1 MLSWKMFRFMESIV
15 KLGIFATSGTGW
27 RSAGAELSELNL
39 TQTFARFEGSENA
52 LAALSSTM
60 QKILLSII
68 LLSVTHFVRAQAL
81 QYSNCQGCW
90 NADSLG
96 NHRIVVQCNGAGS
109 VAHVVIPW
117 RRRDEHPGNKKII
130 VQDSATGKI
139 ILNKTTGAIS
149 RESGEVFFEPVS
161 GKGIYYIYY
170 MPYRNEGRS
179 NYPKGVYWKPDTTAT
194 ASPAGKTVECKA
206 LVEQSID
213 AFNSFYPMEV
223 IATAKETEAIVNANK
238 GKTFF
243 VFPEDREHSIRMR
256 NDLPYRWVQKGD
268 ALAPI
273 SPGLDVVAHKG
284 EYYAFQLGVYAF
296 KDLQDVR
303 VSFGS
308 LTNDKGDKLDSTR
321 INCIN
326 TGGVRYDGTPF
337 VKRVDV
343 SARQVQALW
352 CGIDVPSDAAMGA
365 YMGWVT
371 VEAGGQQ
378 RRVHMRVHVEAGAAT
393 DQPEKMTRL
402 KWLNSTLAQSNEV
415 IAPYTPLVVQGDN
428 LINLLGRQIQVN
440 KQGFPEQIRTFFTP
454 EMTDITTAPNNL
466 LAENVHFHFTQS
478 DGKEIQLTSQGVR
491 FTRKEAGTVEWNAT
505 SAAEELQMDVSAKL
519 EFDGYLDY
527 KVKVTALGE
536 LDLKDIAMHIPF
548 QPEKASYMM
557 GLGLKGGYRPD
568 SLYQW
573 KWDVAH
579 KNQDGAWIGTVNA
592 GLQYSLRDERYVR
605 PLNTN
610 FYLQKPLL
618 LPTSWGNE
626 GKGGI
631 AVGVKGKSVL
641 VNNYSGARHM
651 KKGDVLYYN
660 FHLLITPFHVLNTDF
675 QWATR
680 FYHKYNDLDTIK
692 AAGATVVN
700 IHHAT
705 PINPWINYPFIEWKK
720 MKGYI
725 DSAHELGLKVK
736 IYNTVRELSDR
747 AYELWA
753 LRSLGDEIYSRG
765 PGGGFSWLQ
774 EHVGDDYIPAWFVP
788 EIKDAAIINSGMS
801 RWHNYYVE
809 GMNWLVQQVG
819 IDGIYLDD
827 VAFDR
832 VTMKRIKRVLTQDGH
847 PGIIDLHSA
856 NQYNPRDGFN
866 NSANLYMEHFPYLN
880 RLWFGEYFDYE
891 KNSPDFFLTEVSG
904 IPFGLMGEMLE
915 GGGNPWRGL
924 VYGMTNRMPWTA
936 NADPRP
942 IWKAWDEFGMQG
954 TKMIGYW
961 SPNCPV
967 TTGRADVPVT
977 VWLKKGKALL
987 SLASWAK
994 EDTGVRLRI
1003 DWQRLGIDAAHAT
1016 IRAAEIN
1023 GFQPERTFR
1032 LDEDIPVTRGKGWLL
1047 VVE

>member
-1 MLSWKMFRFMESIV
+1 MKRL
-15 KLGIFATSGTGW
+15 
-27 RSAGAELSELNL
+27 
-39 TQTFARFEGSENA
+39 
-52 LAALSSTM
+52 
-60 QKILLSII
+60 
-68 LLSVTHFVRAQAL
+68 
-81 QYSNCQGCW
+81 
-90 NADSLG
+90 
-96 NHRIVVQCNGAGS
+96 
-109 VAHVVIPW
+109 
-117 RRRDEHPGNKKII
+117 I
-130 VQDSATGKI
+130 VQDSATGKL
-139 ILNKTTGAIS
+139 ILNKTAGAIS
-149 RESGEVFFEPVS
+149 RESGEIFFEPIS
-161 GKGIYYIYY
+161 GKGLYYIYY

-194 ASPAGKTVECKA
+194 TGWLNQVKAGGILNGKA

-223 IATAKETEAIVNANK
+223 IATAKETEAIVNASK
-238 GKTFF
+238 GKAFRI
-243 VFPEDREHSIRMR
+243 FPEDRKYSIRMR
-256 NDLPYRWVQKGD
+256 NDLPYRWIQTGDGLGPANISLAVMAGKG
-268 ALAPI
+268 
-273 SPGLDVVAHKG
+273 K
-284 EYYAFQLGVYAF
+284 YYAYQLGVYAF
-296 KDLQDVR
+296 TDLRDVQ
-303 VSFGS
+303 VTFTDLETKSG
-308 LTNDKGDKLDSTR
+308 LKIKADR
-321 INCIN
+321 ISCIN
-326 TGGVRYDGTPF
+326 TGGVRYDGTVF
-337 VKRVDV
+337 TKRVDV
-343 SARQVQALW
+343 PARQVQALW
-352 CGIDVPSDAAMGA
+352 CGVDVPADAATGEYA
-365 YMGWVT
+365 GWVT
-371 VEAGGQQ
+371 VAANGQQ
-378 RRVHMRVHVEAGAAT
+378 QRAHILMSVVASPPS

-415 IAPYTPLVVQGDN
+415 IAPYTPLTVKGDS
-428 LINLLGRQIQVN
+428 LIDLLGRQIQVN

-454 EMTDITTAPNNL
+454 EMTEMTATPNNL
-466 LAENVHFHFTQS
+466 LAENIHFHFTRQS
-478 DGKEIQLTSQGVR
+478 DGKDIRLTSQGVH
-491 FTRKEAGTVEWNAT
+491 FARKEAGTVEWNAT
-505 SAAEELQMDVSAKL
+505 NASEELQMDVNATL

-527 KVKVTALGE
+527 KVKVTALQD
-536 LDLKDIAMHIPF
+536 LDLRDITMHIPF
-548 QPEKASYMM
+548 QQEKAKYMM

-573 KWDVAH
+573 KWDVAN

-592 GLQYSLRDERYVR
+592 GLQYSLRDEHYSR

-618 LPTSWGNE
+618 LPVSWGNE
-626 GKGGI
+626 GKGGVT
-631 AVGVKGKSVL
+631 VGVKGKSML
-641 VNNYSGARHM
+641 VNNYSGARMM

-680 FYHKYNDLDTIK
+680 FYHRYNNLDTIK
-692 AAGATVVN
+692 ATGATVVN

-720 MKGYI
+720 MKAYI
-725 DSAHELGLKVK
+725 DSAHALGLKVK

-753 LRSLGDEIYSRG
+753 LRSLGDEIYSHG

-774 EHVGDDYIPAWFVP
+774 EHVGEDYIPAWFVP

-832 VTMKRIKRVLTQDGH
+832 VTMKRIKRVLTRDGH

-891 KNSPDFFLTEVSG
+891 KNNPDFFLTEVSG

-924 VYGMTNRMPWTA
+924 VYGMTNRMPWSA

-977 VWLKKGKALL
+977 VWLKQGKALL

-994 EDTGVRLRI
+994 EDTVVRLQI
-1003 DWQRLGIDAAHAT
+1003 DWKQLGIDPAHAT
-1016 IRAAEIN
+1016 IRASGIS
-1023 GFQPERTFR
+1023 GFQQERSFRPE
-1032 LDEDIPVTRGKGWLL
+1032 EGIPVAKAKGWLL